1 MQQHN
6 MPPEVATAIANI
18 PALQDFYAAER
29 LKAETAAQDAL
40 NEQQRLLNEQQRL
53 MQKQAELAEIQRRN
67 DLEEQRNLELLR
79 QGARI
84 DQLFALTNGLV
95 DAYISNHHNPM
106 MSIMQAVQYQVS
118 MILQAQGYIV
128 PELAQRLGNDP
139 RLKELARQIAEEVRQ
154 TQMSQPIPAPA
165 SGKTAVI
172 HFGDAPVNAPG
183 AKINTMNIGGNS

>member
-53 MQKQAELAEIQRRN
+53 TQKQAELAEIQRRN

-106 MSIMQAVQYQVS
+106 MRIMQAVQYQVS

-139 RLKELARQIAEEVRQ
+139 RLKDLARQIAEEVRQ
-154 TQMSQPIPAPA
+154 TQMSPPIPAPA

-183 AKINTMNIGGNS
+183 AKINTMNIGDN

>member
-53 MQKQAELAEIQRRN
+53 TQKQAELAEIQRRN

-139 RLKELARQIAEEVRQ
+139 RLKDLARQIAEEVRQ
-154 TQMSQPIPAPA
+154 TQMSPPIPAPA

-183 AKINTMNIGGNS
+183 AKINTMNIGE

>member
-53 MQKQAELAEIQRRN
+53 TQKQAELAEIQRRN

-95 DAYISNHHNPM
+95 DAYISNHHSPM
-106 MSIMQAVQYQVS
+106 MRIMQAVQYQVS

-139 RLKELARQIAEEVRQ
+139 RLKDLARQIAEEVRQ
-154 TQMSQPIPAPA
+154 TQMSPPIPAPA

-183 AKINTMNIGGNS
+183 AKINTMNIGDN

>member
-154 TQMSQPIPAPA
+154 TQMSPPIPAPA

-183 AKINTMNIGGNS
+183 AKINTMNIGG

>member
-53 MQKQAELAEIQRRN
+53 TQKQAELAEIQRRN
-67 DLEEQRNLELLR
+67 DLEEQRNIELLR

-106 MSIMQAVQYQVS
+106 MRIMQAVQYQVS

-139 RLKELARQIAEEVRQ
+139 RLKDLARQIAEEVRQ
-154 TQMSQPIPAPA
+154 TQMSPPIPAPA

-183 AKINTMNIGGNS
+183 AKINTMNIGDN

>member
-67 DLEEQRNLELLR
+67 DLEEQRNFELLR

-84 DQLFALTNGLV
+84 DQLFALTNGLI

-139 RLKELARQIAEEVRQ
+139 RLKDLARQIAEEVRQ
-154 TQMSQPIPAPA
+154 TQMSPPIPAPA

-183 AKINTMNIGGNS
+183 AKINTMNIGD

>member
-67 DLEEQRNLELLR
+67 DLEEQRNFELLR

-154 TQMSQPIPAPA
+154 TQMSPPIPAPA

-183 AKINTMNIGGNS
+183 AKINTMNIGD

>member
-84 DQLFALTNGLV
+84 DQLFALTNGLI

-154 TQMSQPIPAPA
+154 TQMSPPIPAPA

-183 AKINTMNIGGNS
+183 AKINTMNIGD

>member
-6 MPPEVATAIANI
+6 MPPEVAAAIANI

-53 MQKQAELAEIQRRN
+53 TQKQAELAEIQRRN

-106 MSIMQAVQYQVS
+106 MSIMHAVQYQVS

-139 RLKELARQIAEEVRQ
+139 RLKDLARQIAEEVRQ
-154 TQMSQPIPAPA
+154 TQMSPPIPAPA

-183 AKINTMNIGGNS
+183 AKINTMNIGE

>member
-67 DLEEQRNLELLR
+67 DLEEQRNFELLR

-84 DQLFALTNGLV
+84 DQLFALTNGLI

-139 RLKELARQIAEEVRQ
+139 RLKDLARQIAAEVRQ
-154 TQMSQPIPAPA
+154 TQMSPPIPAPA

-183 AKINTMNIGGNS
+183 AKINTMNIGD

>member
-139 RLKELARQIAEEVRQ
+139 RLKDLARQIAEEVRQ
-154 TQMSQPIPAPA
+154 TQMSPPIPAPA

-183 AKINTMNIGGNS
+183 AKINTMNIGE

>member
-40 NEQQRLLNEQQRL
+40 NEQQRLLKEQQRL
-53 MQKQAELAEIQRRN
+53 TQKQAELAEIQRRN

-84 DQLFALTNGLV
+84 DQLFALTNGLI

-139 RLKELARQIAEEVRQ
+139 RLKDLARQIAEEVRQ
-154 TQMSQPIPAPA
+154 TQMSPPIPAPA

-183 AKINTMNIGGNS
+183 AKINTMNIGDN

>member
-95 DAYISNHHNPM
+95 DAYIHNHHNPM

-139 RLKELARQIAEEVRQ
+139 RLKDLARQIAEEVRQ
-154 TQMSQPIPAPA
+154 TQMSPPIPAPA

-183 AKINTMNIGGNS
+183 AKINTMNIGD

>member
-6 MPPEVATAIANI
+6 VPPEVAAAIANI

-40 NEQQRLLNEQQRL
+40 NEQQRLLHEQQRL
-53 MQKQAELAEIQRRN
+53 TQKQAELAEIQRRN

-95 DAYISNHHNPM
+95 DAYISNHHSPM
-106 MSIMQAVQYQVS
+106 MRIMQAVQYQVS

-154 TQMSQPIPAPA
+154 TQMSPPIPAPA

-183 AKINTMNIGGNS
+183 AKINTMNIGDN

>member
-139 RLKELARQIAEEVRQ
+139 RLKDLARQIAEEVRQ
-154 TQMSQPIPAPA
+154 TQMSPPIPAPA

-183 AKINTMNIGGNS
+183 AKINTMNIGD

>member
-95 DAYISNHHNPM
+95 DAYISNHHSPM
-106 MSIMQAVQYQVS
+106 MRIMQAVQYQVS

-139 RLKELARQIAEEVRQ
+139 RLKDLARQIAEEVRQ
-154 TQMSQPIPAPA
+154 TQMSPPIPAPA

-183 AKINTMNIGGNS
+183 AKINTMNIGDN

>member
-1 MQQHN
+1 MHQHN

-29 LKAETAAQDAL
+29 LKAEAAAQDAL

-95 DAYISNHHNPM
+95 DAYVSNHHNPM

-139 RLKELARQIAEEVRQ
+139 RLKDLARQIAEEVRQ
-154 TQMSQPIPAPA
+154 TQMSPPIPAPA

-183 AKINTMNIGGNS
+183 AKINTMNIGD

>member
-40 NEQQRLLNEQQRL
+40 NEQQRLLHEQQRL
-53 MQKQAELAEIQRRN
+53 TQKQAELAEIQRRN
-67 DLEEQRNLELLR
+67 DLEEQRNIELLR

-95 DAYISNHHNPM
+95 DAYISNHHSPM
-106 MSIMQAVQYQVS
+106 MRIMQAVQYQVS

-154 TQMSQPIPAPA
+154 TQMSPPIPAPA

-183 AKINTMNIGGNS
+183 AKINTMNIGDN

>member
-67 DLEEQRNLELLR
+67 DLEEQRNFELLR

-139 RLKELARQIAEEVRQ
+139 RLKDLARQIAEEVRQ
-154 TQMSQPIPAPA
+154 TQMSPPIPAPA

-183 AKINTMNIGGNS
+183 AKINTMNIGD

>member
-53 MQKQAELAEIQRRN
+53 TQKQAELAEIQRRN

-139 RLKELARQIAEEVRQ
+139 RLKDLARQIAEEARQ
-154 TQMSQPIPAPA
+154 TQMSPPIPAPA

-183 AKINTMNIGGNS
+183 AKINTMNIGD

>member
-6 MPPEVATAIANI
+6 MPPEVAAAIANI

-139 RLKELARQIAEEVRQ
+139 RLKDLARQIAEEVRQ
-154 TQMSQPIPAPA
+154 TQMSPPIPAPA

-183 AKINTMNIGGNS
+183 AKINTMNIGE

>member
-6 MPPEVATAIANI
+6 VPPEVAAAIANI

-40 NEQQRLLNEQQRL
+40 NERQRLA
-53 MQKQAELAEIQRRN
+53 QKEAELAEVKRRN
-67 DLEEQRNLELLR
+67 DLEEQRNIELLR

-84 DQLFALTNGLV
+84 EQLYTLTMSLM
-95 DAYISNHHNPM
+95 DAYITKHHEPLIG
-106 MSIMQAVQYQVS
+106 IMHAVQYQVS

-154 TQMSQPIPAPA
+154 TQMSPPIPAPA

-183 AKINTMNIGGNS
+183 AKINTMTIGE

>member
-40 NEQQRLLNEQQRL
+40 NEQQRLFNEQQRL

-67 DLEEQRNLELLR
+67 DLEEQRNFELLR

-84 DQLFALTNGLV
+84 DQLFALTNGLI

-139 RLKELARQIAEEVRQ
+139 RLKDLARQIAEEVRQ
-154 TQMSQPIPAPA
+154 TQMSPPIPAPA

-183 AKINTMNIGGNS
+183 AKINTMNIGD

>member
-6 MPPEVATAIANI
+6 VPPEVAAAIANI

-53 MQKQAELAEIQRRN
+53 TQKQAELAEIQRRN

-95 DAYISNHHNPM
+95 DAYISNHHSPM
-106 MSIMQAVQYQVS
+106 MRIMQAVQYQVS

-154 TQMSQPIPAPA
+154 TQMSPPIPAPA

-183 AKINTMNIGGNS
+183 AKINTMNIGDN

>member
-6 MPPEVATAIANI
+6 MPPEVAAAIANI

-106 MSIMQAVQYQVS
+106 MSIMHAVQYQVS

-139 RLKELARQIAEEVRQ
+139 RLKDLARQIAEEVRQ
-154 TQMSQPIPAPA
+154 TQMSPPIPAPA

-183 AKINTMNIGGNS
+183 AKINTMNIGE

>member
-67 DLEEQRNLELLR
+67 DLEEQRNFELLR

-84 DQLFALTNGLV
+84 DQLFALTNGLI

-139 RLKELARQIAEEVRQ
+139 RLKDLARQIAEEVRQ
-154 TQMSQPIPAPA
+154 TQMSPPIHSPA

-183 AKINTMNIGGNS
+183 AKINTMNIGD

>member
-6 MPPEVATAIANI
+6 VPPEVAAAIANI

-40 NEQQRLLNEQQRL
+40 NEQQRLLHEQQRL
-53 MQKQAELAEIQRRN
+53 TQKQAELAEIQRRN
-67 DLEEQRNLELLR
+67 DLEEQRNIELLR

-95 DAYISNHHNPM
+95 DAYISNHHSPM
-106 MSIMQAVQYQVS
+106 MRIMQAVQYQVS

-154 TQMSQPIPAPA
+154 TQMSPPIPAPA

-183 AKINTMNIGGNS
+183 AKINTMTIGE

>member
-29 LKAETAAQDAL
+29 LKAEAAAQDAL

-53 MQKQAELAEIQRRN
+53 TQKQAELAEIQRRN

-84 DQLFALTNGLV
+84 DQLFALTNGLI

-139 RLKELARQIAEEVRQ
+139 RLKDLARQIAEEVRQ
-154 TQMSQPIPAPA
+154 TQMSPPIPAPA

-183 AKINTMNIGGNS
+183 AKINTMNIGDN

>member
-53 MQKQAELAEIQRRN
+53 TQKQAELAEIQRRN
-67 DLEEQRNLELLR
+67 DLEEQRNIELLR

-84 DQLFALTNGLV
+84 DQLFALTNGLI

-106 MSIMQAVQYQVS
+106 MRIMQAVQYQVS

-139 RLKELARQIAEEVRQ
+139 RLKDLARQIAEEVRQ
-154 TQMSQPIPAPA
+154 TQMSPPIPAPA

-183 AKINTMNIGGNS
+183 AKINTMNIGDN

>member
-53 MQKQAELAEIQRRN
+53 TQKQAELAEIQRRN
-67 DLEEQRNLELLR
+67 DLEEQRNIELLR

-95 DAYISNHHNPM
+95 EAYISNHHNPM
-106 MSIMQAVQYQVS
+106 MRIMQAVQYQVS

-139 RLKELARQIAEEVRQ
+139 RLKDLARQIAEEVRQ
-154 TQMSQPIPAPA
+154 TQMSPPIPAPA

-183 AKINTMNIGGNS
+183 AKINTMNIGDN

>member
-67 DLEEQRNLELLR
+67 DLEEQRNFELLR

-139 RLKELARQIAEEVRQ
+139 RLKDLARQIAEEVRQ
-154 TQMSQPIPAPA
+154 TQMSPPIPAPA

-183 AKINTMNIGGNS
+183 AKINTMNIGDN

>member
-1 MQQHN
+1 MHQHN

-29 LKAETAAQDAL
+29 LKAEAAAQDAL

-95 DAYISNHHNPM
+95 DAYVSNHHHPM

-139 RLKELARQIAEEVRQ
+139 RLKDLARQIAEEVRQ
-154 TQMSQPIPAPA
+154 TQMSPPIPAPA

-183 AKINTMNIGGNS
+183 AKINTMNIGD

>member
-6 MPPEVATAIANI
+6 VPPEVATAIANI
-18 PALQDFYAAER
+18 PALQDFYTAER
-29 LKAETAAQDAL
+29 LKAEAAAQDAL
-40 NEQQRLLNEQQRL
+40 NEQQRLT
-53 MQKQAELAEIQRRN
+53 QKQAELAEIQRRN

-95 DAYISNHHNPM
+95 DAYISNHHSPM
-106 MSIMQAVQYQVS
+106 MRIMQAVQYQVS

-139 RLKELARQIAEEVRQ
+139 RLKDLARQIAEEVRQ
-154 TQMSQPIPAPA
+154 TQMSPPIPAPA

-183 AKINTMNIGGNS
+183 AKINTMNIGDN

>member
-29 LKAETAAQDAL
+29 LKAEAAAQDAL

-53 MQKQAELAEIQRRN
+53 TQKQAELAEIQRRN

-95 DAYISNHHNPM
+95 DAYISNHHSPM
-106 MSIMQAVQYQVS
+106 MRIMQAVQYQVS

-139 RLKELARQIAEEVRQ
+139 RLKDLARQIAEEVRQ
-154 TQMSQPIPAPA
+154 TQMSPPIPAPA

-183 AKINTMNIGGNS
+183 AKINTMNIGDN

>member
-53 MQKQAELAEIQRRN
+53 TQKQAELAEIQRRN

-84 DQLFALTNGLV
+84 DQLFALTNGLI

-139 RLKELARQIAEEVRQ
+139 RLKDLARQIAEEVRQ
-154 TQMSQPIPAPA
+154 TQMSPPIPAPA

-183 AKINTMNIGGNS
+183 AKINTMNIGDN